1 MFDAVLGFLG
11 SGVSAVFGLIT
22 DLVTGGI
29 GLFYDSATSK
39 MTDFGELALLG
50 AIVGL
55 GFMALNWV
63 FRLIPFAKK

>member
-11 SGVSAVFGLIT
+11 SGVSAIFGLIT
-22 DLVTGGI
+22 NLVTGGI
-29 GLFYDSATSK
+29 GLFYDTATSQ